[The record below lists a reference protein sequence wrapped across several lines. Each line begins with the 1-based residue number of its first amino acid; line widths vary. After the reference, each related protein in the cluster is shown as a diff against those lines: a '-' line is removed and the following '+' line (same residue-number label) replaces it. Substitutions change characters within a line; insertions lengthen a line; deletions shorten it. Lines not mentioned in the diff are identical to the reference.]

1 MAQSSSPSPSHKP
14 RKRLRP
20 KDDFQ
25 MRRTPSP
32 ANVVSSSQSLSLV
45 QRPAYPLAAFLWPA
59 RTTVS
64 RWAVLP
70 LVLII
75 AGLFRWS
82 AGLWGYS
89 GFQAPPMHG
98 DFEAQRH
105 WMEVT
110 TNLPMTQWY
119 FHELEWWGLDYP
131 PLTAYHSWLVGKM
144 YVLRVILLPCV
155 LTNV

>member
-1 MAQSSSPSPSHKP
+1 MAKSPSPSPSHKP
-14 RKRLRP
+14 RKTLKTRVEP
-20 KDDFQ
+20 QKP
-25 MRRTPSP
+25 RTPSP
-32 ANVVSSSQSLSLV
+32 GNANSYAKTPLSI
-45 QRPAYPLAAFLWPA
+45 QGPTYPLAAFLWPA

-70 LVLII
+70 LILII

-89 GFQAPPMHG
+89 GYQAPPMYG

-110 TNLPMTQWY
+110 TNLPTSQWY

-131 PLTAYHSWLVGKM
+131 PLTAYHSWLLGKM
-144 YVLRVILLPCV
+144 YVVPM
-155 LTNV
+155 NAYY